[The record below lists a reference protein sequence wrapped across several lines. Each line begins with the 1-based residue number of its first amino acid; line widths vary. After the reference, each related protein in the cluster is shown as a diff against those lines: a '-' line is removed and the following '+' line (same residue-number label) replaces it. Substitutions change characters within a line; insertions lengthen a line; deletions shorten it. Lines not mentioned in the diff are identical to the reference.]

1 MDDTIFYEII
11 FVKYM
16 VRGAYY
22 TTSVPNPYNAG
33 LTL

>member
-16 VRGAYY
+16 VPDAYY

-33 LTL
+33 LPL